1 MTRVLLLFILSPFV
15 LWAQSDALKPIG
27 SDLLPSNY
35 WNGSYWQSGVRT
47 QYTYDGLDIRAKD
60 LGRYILAS
68 GDADAI
74 REYKTY
80 VGSRR
85 AGGWLIAAGVVA
97 MAIGTP
103 IMLSNRPDS
112 DGKFTTQQPFV
123 CPTGHVCGSTTA
135 GRTVYGGQVA
145 GYETVRDTKRAKA
158 NAIGGITLL
167 GGAILTGIG
176 WSLNLPGQHL
186 RRSVQYYNRALK
198 ERGISWQLTPYSNW
212 NNSGVGIV
220 GRF

>member
-1 MTRVLLLFILSPFV
+1 MTRLLLLFVMCSFTLS
-15 LWAQSDALKPIG
+15 AQPDTLKRIE

-35 WNGSYWQSGVRT
+35 WAGYGWQPGT
-47 QYTYDGLDIRAKD
+47 KIQYTYDGLDVRAKD

-74 REYKTY
+74 REYNAY
-80 VGSRR
+80 RSSRQ
-85 AGGWLIAAGVVA
+85 AGGWLIAGGLLAIV
-97 MAIGTP
+97 IGTP
-103 IMLSNRPDS
+103 IMLSNRPGS

-123 CPTGHVCGSTTA
+123 CPTGSACGSTTT
-135 GRTVYGGQVA
+135 GKTVYGGQIA
-145 GYETVRDTKRAKA
+145 WYETVPDVKRERA
-158 NAIGGITLL
+158 NMIGGITML

-176 WSLNLPGQHL
+176 WGMNLPGQHV

-198 ERGISWQLTPYSNW
+198 QGGVSWQLTPYSTW
-212 NNSGVGIV
+212 GNSGVGLV